1 MEVISANTLQ
11 KMMSNG
17 EDVTIIDVRTPEEV
31 AEGKIPGAINMNIFD
46 PEFVNKIGELD
57 KSKTY
62 AMVCRSGA
70 RSGQACMHMMGAG
83 FDKIYNLQGGMMMWT
98 GDVE

>member
-31 AEGKIPGAINMNIFD
+31 AEGKIPGAINMNVFD
-46 PEFVNKIGELD
+46 PNFVNKIQELD
-57 KSKTY
+57 KSKPYT
-62 AMVCRSGA
+62 MVCRSGA
-70 RSGQACMHMMGAG
+70 RSGQACMHMLGAG
-83 FDKIYNLQGGMMMWT
+83 FEKIYNLQGGMMMWT

>member
-17 EDVTIIDVRTPEEV
+17 EDVTVIDVRTPEEV

-46 PEFVNKIGELD
+46 PNFVNKIGELD
-57 KSKTY
+57 KSKSY

-83 FDKIYNLQGGMMMWT
+83 FDKIHNLQGGMMMWT
-98 GDVE
+98 GEVE